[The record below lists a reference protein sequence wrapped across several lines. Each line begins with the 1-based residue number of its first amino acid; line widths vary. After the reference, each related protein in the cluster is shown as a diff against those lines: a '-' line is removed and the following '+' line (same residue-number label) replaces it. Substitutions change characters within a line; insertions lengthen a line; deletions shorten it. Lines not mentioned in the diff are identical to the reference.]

1 MISVYSMTAL
11 QALLG
16 SVVGA
21 GVVYVLYPKFD
32 TRLRRVG
39 YAAVSFMLSLL
50 TSNSVLNFLSLK
62 FGLNLDLDKLGVLIV
77 TICYHIALPPALA
90 FVVSKSG
97 MGSSNAGTGEHLEE
111 SASRGGTET
120 EEQESLHHRPKP
132 STKRT

>member
-1 MISVYSMTAL
+1 MIEIYSMTAL

-32 TRLRRVG
+32 TRLRRIG
-39 YAAVSFMLSLL
+39 YASVSFMLSLL
-50 TSNSVLNFLSLK
+50 TSNPVLNFLSLK

-90 FVVSKSG
+90 FVVSRSG
-97 MGSSNAGTGEHLEE
+97 MGRSNTCTGEHLT
-111 SASRGGTET
+111 SVARGGTET
-120 EEQESLHHRPKP
+120 EEQESVHHRPKS
-132 STKRT
+132 STERT

>member
-32 TRLRRVG
+32 TRLRRIG

-50 TSNSVLNFLSLK
+50 TSNPMLNFLSLK

-97 MGSSNAGTGEHLEE
+97 MDSSNACTGEHPE
-111 SASRGGTET
+111 SVSRGGTET
-120 EEQESLHHRPKP
+120 EEQESLHHRPKS

>member
-32 TRLRRVG
+32 TRLRRIG
-39 YAAVSFMLSLL
+39 YASVSFMLSLL
-50 TSNSVLNFLSLK
+50 TSNPVLNFLSLK

-90 FVVSKSG
+90 FVVSRSG
-97 MGSSNAGTGEHLEE
+97 MGRSNACTGEHLA
-111 SASRGGTET
+111 SVSRGGTET
-120 EEQESLHHRPKP
+120 EEQESVHHRPKP

>member
-1 MISVYSMTAL
+1 MIEIYNMTAL

-32 TRLRRVG
+32 TWLRRIG
-39 YAAVSFMLSLL
+39 YASVSFMLSLL
-50 TSNSVLNFLSLK
+50 TSNPVLNFLSLK

-90 FVVSKSG
+90 FVVSRSG
-97 MGSSNAGTGEHLEE
+97 MGSGNTRTREHLT
-111 SASRGGTET
+111 SVSRGGTET
-120 EEQESLHHRPKP
+120 EEQESVHHRPKS
-132 STKRT
+132 STERT

>member
-50 TSNSVLNFLSLK
+50 TSNPVLNFLSLK

-97 MGSSNAGTGEHLEE
+97 MGSSNACTGEHPE
-111 SASRGGTET
+111 SVSRGGTET

>member
-50 TSNSVLNFLSLK
+50 TSNPVLNFLSLK

-97 MGSSNAGTGEHLEE
+97 MGSSTACTGEHLE
-111 SASRGGTET
+111 SVSRGGTET
-120 EEQESLHHRPKP
+120 EEQESLHHRPKS

>member
-50 TSNSVLNFLSLK
+50 TSNPVLNFLSLK

-97 MGSSNAGTGEHLEE
+97 MDSSNACTGEHLE